1 MDKETIK
8 RIIDL
13 DMGISEL
20 EKLQEELK
28 RGFKEVNR
36 LRIEGKMP
44 PMSLSISIAFSEK
57 AQMYIL
63 QAIDTAR
70 SKITK
75 ELEDL

>member
-1 MDKETIK
+1 MDKETVK

-13 DMGISEL
+13 DMGVSEL

-44 PMSLSISIAFSEK
+44 PMSLSISIVFSEK
-57 AQMYIL
+57 AQIYLL
-63 QAIDTAR
+63 QAINDAR
-70 SKITK
+70 SEITK